1 MSRFIELITCLS
13 LLLVPCITLERKTN
27 QKKECQFPFMYNGE
41 EYEKCTDV
49 GKTKGNFWCAT
60 EVDQNNRYLEN
71 SGEFGTCHANCAR
84 YEGKQ

>member
-1 MSRFIELITCLS
+1 
-13 LLLVPCITLERKTN
+13 
-27 QKKECQFPFMYNGE
+27 MYNGE